1 MGPGKACMNLS
12 AILASPFFSIC
23 IPPALAVLQFLV
35 MSLLLTTGFPEVPPE
50 QKTHAGL
57 LICALFSLCFPALI
71 GMGWGFRQVFYS
83 ENKILSALGG
93 AFNGL
98 YFLGFVLFFICVFI
112 TNASN

>member
-1 MGPGKACMNLS
+1 MNPS
-12 AILASPFFSIC
+12 AIFASPFFSFC

-35 MSLLLTTGFPEVPPE
+35 MSLLMTTGFPNVPEE
-50 QKTHAGL
+50 QKAHAGI
-57 LICALFSLCFPALI
+57 LISALFALCFPALI

-83 ENKILSALGG
+83 ENKMLSALGG

-98 YFLGFVLFFICVFI
+98 YFLGFVLFFVCVFV